1 MSEVGH
7 GCGLD
12 AKSKMNLIPLNSFAY
27 SNETYF
33 LKGER
38 PKFMM
43 TLLSEYAI
51 CRKNNLF
58 ITKNGIFGVFTIIDK
73 IHLGRVW

>member
-43 TLLSEYAI
+43 TILSECAI
-51 CRKNNLF
+51 CKKN
-58 ITKNGIFGVFTIIDK
+58 II
-73 IHLGRVW
+73 